1 MRFTM
6 LLLALLLAGCS
17 SSPRTTYNKTLDT
30 FDYPYPVQTFSFQ
43 SQKQNLNMKYMD
55 IGDKNAEKIALL
67 LHGKN
72 FSGYYWTQTAKI
84 LTQKG
89 YRVIIPDQ
97 IGFGKSTKP
106 TNYNYSFAQLAL
118 NTNNLMRSLGI
129 KSYTAIGH
137 SMGGMLGVHMASM
150 FTQSISKLVLINP
163 IGLEDYLKYT
173 EYKDPDFFYK
183 NELNTTLES
192 FRNYQVKNYYDGKW
206 SDDYEA
212 LLMPFKGQRSGGD
225 WEIIAWNNAQT
236 YSPIFIEGIEEKL
249 ALLKTETHIILG
261 TRDRTAPGKAWQK
274 PNSKRELGRYDR
286 LGREIKKRNP
296 KIHLYE
302 LEGLG
307 HMPQFEDLGRFTEVF
322 KKTI

>member
-1 MRFTM
+1 MRFTII
-6 LLLALLLAGCS
+6 LLAVLLSGCS
-17 SSPRTTYNKTLDT
+17 SKPTTTYNKTLDT
-30 FDYPYPVQTFSFQ
+30 FDYPFPVKTFSFE
-43 SQKQNLNMKYMD
+43 SQKEKLEMKYMD
-55 IGDKNAEKIALL
+55 LGNKDAMKTALL

-72 FSGYYWTQTAKI
+72 FSGYYWTQVAKI

-106 TNYNYSFAQLAL
+106 ANYNYSFAQLAF
-118 NTNNLMRSLGI
+118 NTNNLMKSLGI
-129 KSYTAIGH
+129 KSYVTIGH

-150 FTQSISKLVLINP
+150 FTDSISKLVLINP

-173 EYKDPDFFYK
+173 DYKDPDFFYK
-183 NELNTTLES
+183 NEMNTTLES
-192 FRNYQVKNYYDGKW
+192 FRNYQIKNYYDGKW
-206 SDDYEA
+206 SDEYEA
-212 LLMPFKGQRSGGD
+212 LLVPFKGQRSGSD

-249 ALLKTETHIILG
+249 AILKTETHLILG
-261 TRDRTAPGKAWQK
+261 TRDRTAPGKGWQK

-286 LGREIKKRNP
+286 LGKEIKKRNS

-302 LEGLG
+302 LDGLG
-307 HMPQFEDLGRFTEVF
+307 HMPQFENLGRFTEVF
-322 KKTI
+322 IKTI